1 MRVHI
6 ASEPSSEITHLGQ
19 ALARVILQ
27 QEILIRNMGLLSKTN
42 QENLGGAQEGR
53 RHQPKICST
62 NLPAS
67 FLLESILAE
76 RCECHQEGPWV
87 RLNMGQ
93 ARWLARD
100 HQKTNPITIQPETA
114 SHMAEQFSWVPSP
127 HCQGT
132 LPNKVSCFVNT
143 CVSSD
148 NSFLSVRQEA
158 TFGPGRGHPSCRNM
172 ILGRKPY
179 LGISMMEYQAT
190 VQTKAMW
197 MNVWWHSIC
206 VT

>member
-42 QENLGGAQEGR
+42 QENLEAQEER

-76 RCECHQEGPWV
+76 R
-87 RLNMGQ
+87 
-93 ARWLARD
+93 
-100 HQKTNPITIQPETA
+100 
-114 SHMAEQFSWVPSP
+114 
-127 HCQGT
+127 
-132 LPNKVSCFVNT
+132 
-143 CVSSD
+143 
-148 NSFLSVRQEA
+148 
-158 TFGPGRGHPSCRNM
+158 
-172 ILGRKPY
+172 
-179 LGISMMEYQAT
+179 
-190 VQTKAMW
+190 
-197 MNVWWHSIC
+197 
-206 VT
+206 